1 MDKRTLFIAGLI
13 LLVLGAAALIVP
25 AVSVTTKEK
34 VVDLGPIDISADK
47 TRTFPIPTIVGLV
60 AGLGGIALLVTSA
73 RKA

>member
-47 TRTFPIPTIVGLV
+47 RARRFPRSSFV
-60 AGLGGIALLVTSA
+60 AGLGGIAPLITSA
-73 RKA
+73 RKT